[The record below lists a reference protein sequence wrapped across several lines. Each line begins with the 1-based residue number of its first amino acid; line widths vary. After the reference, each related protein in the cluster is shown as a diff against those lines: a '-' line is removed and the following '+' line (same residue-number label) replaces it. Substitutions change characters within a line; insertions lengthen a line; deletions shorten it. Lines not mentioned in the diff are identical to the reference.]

1 MLKEGYLERAVFAV
15 LASFCVLSLI
25 AAPVQAQ
32 LPSLGSSVS
41 VVSANPF
48 GVTTQNSGS
57 YFDLLSRYT
66 FDERTL
72 TTPFST
78 QATSVSSYADII
90 SQAGSQ
96 SMMYSD
102 ILGMNYQKG
111 SAYYA
116 DPVTVA
122 TGQYNKVASP
132 YGGFSSD
139 TSVVSTPLG
148 SATHLS
154 REISMPWFYYGTSVN
169 TAQGAGAM
177 GILPVTGSGTSV
189 SHASFGLPMP
199 IDLMGVSNHLRG
211 VMALET
217 YGEEASAMNNAWG
230 WDYAYTKEGMAF
242 VPNFAYY
249 NEANPTSWY
258 FGADVSNVET
268 GTVTGPGIAT
278 GYAMVNELPESA
290 AAGAGLLGLFGLG
303 AMVPVGGVFE
313 GTGDLSAAGGLFMPF
328 GGGVGLFGGG
338 VGLFGGGVGLF
349 GGGLGLFGGGLGL
362 MGGGFLMGGGPLFGA
377 GIGPG
382 AAFGL
387 GGGGAV
393 EGGFIS
399 AGGISYGGIPGL
411 GW

>member
-1 MLKEGYLERAVFAV
+1 MLKERSLERAVIMVF
-15 LASFCVLSLI
+15 ASFCLLILI
-25 AAPVQAQ
+25 AAPVKAQ
-32 LPSLGSSVS
+32 LLPPGSSVS
-41 VVSANPF
+41 VVSAYPF

-66 FDERTL
+66 FDERTV

-96 SMMYSD
+96 SWMYSD

-111 SAYYA
+111 SAYYVN
-116 DPVTVA
+116 PVTTA
-122 TGQYNKVASP
+122 TGQYSRMASP

-139 TSVVSTPLG
+139 TSLISTPIG
-148 SATHLS
+148 SASHVS
-154 REISMPWFYYGTSVN
+154 RELSTPWFYYGTTID
-169 TAQGAGAM
+169 TAVGAGAM

-199 IDLMGVSNHLRG
+199 TDLMGISNHLRG
-211 VMALET
+211 VVALET
-217 YGEEASAMNNAWG
+217 FGQEASAMNNAWG

-249 NEANPTSWY
+249 NEANPTGWY

-303 AMVPVGGVFE
+303 AMVSTGGAFE
-313 GTGDLSAAGGLFMPF
+313 GTSDLSATGGLFMPF
-328 GGGVGLFGGG
+328 A
-338 VGLFGGGVGLF
+338 
-349 GGGLGLFGGGLGL
+349 GGLGL
-362 MGGGFLMGGGPLFGA
+362 MGGGFGLMGGGFGLMGGGGFLMGGGPVFGG
-377 GIGPG
+377 GIGPS

-393 EGGFIS
+393 SGGFVS
-399 AGGISYGGIPGL
+399 GVGISYGGIPGL